1 MQPLELVIL
10 LLVVVLAAATGARRL
25 GLPYP
30 IFLVLVGLALGVAPR
45 VPAVELEPDLVFLV
59 FLPPILWAAAY
70 FTSFRDFRANLRPIG
85 LLAIGLVLATTAA
98 VAAVAVAL
106 LPGIGW
112 PAAIALGA
120 IVSPPDAVAATAIAG
135 RLGLPRRVVTILEGE
150 SLVNDAT
157 ALVLYRTAVAA
168 AVTGAFSPI
177 GALRDFALAAGLGI
191 AIGLAVGRL
200 ASLALGATRDAMV
213 EIAITLLA
221 PYVAWVASERLH
233 ASGVLACVAGGLA
246 IRRYFPTLVAPET
259 RLQARAVWDLVVFLL
274 NGVVF
279 VLIGLQIAALRRTLP
294 EGDLRPLLVAAAAV
308 TATLMAVRMAWV
320 PLAAW
325 LPRRLSASLRMRD
338 PMPPRGALVLISW
351 IGMRGIVSLAAAL
364 ALPHLSAAGLPFPQR
379 DEIVLVTFAAV
390 LATLLLPGLSLPWL
404 VRRLSLPS
412 DTQRTREESQ
422 ARTQAALVALRR
434 LDELA
439 SEAWVSGEHAERMR
453 SVYRERLRRAAA
465 FGSPPGESDDIG
477 LRRLYHEVLSAERRA
492 VVDLRDAGVVADEV
506 LHQIEKEIDVESV
519 RSGVGEWR
527 MRGGRNE

>member
-1 MQPLELVIL
+1 MIL
-10 LLVVVLAAATGARRL
+10 LLVVVLAAATAARRV

-30 IFLVLVGLALGVAPR
+30 IFLVLVGLALGLAPHA
-45 VPAVELEPDLVFLV
+45 PPVELEPDRVFLV

-98 VAAVAVAL
+98 VAAVAIAL

-135 RLGLPRRVVTILEGE
+135 RLGLPRRVVTVLEGE

-157 ALVLYRTAVAA
+157 ALVLYRSAVAA
-168 AVTGAFSPI
+168 VVTGAFSPV
-177 GALRDFALAAGLGI
+177 GALRDFALAALLGI
-191 AIGLAVGRL
+191 ALGLAVGRL
-200 ASLALGATRDAMV
+200 AGLALGVTRDAMV

-221 PYVAWVASERLH
+221 PYVAWVGAERLH
-233 ASGVLACVAGGLA
+233 ASGILACVAGGLA
-246 IRRYFPTLVAPET
+246 LRRYIPTLVSPET
-259 RLQARAVWDLVVFLL
+259 RLQARAVWDLVVFML

-279 VLIGLQIAALRRTLP
+279 VLIGLQIAILRRTLP
-294 EGDLRPLLVAAAAV
+294 AGDLRPVLLAAV
-308 TATLMAVRMAWV
+308 AITATLMAVRIVWV

-325 LPRRLSASLRMRD
+325 LPRRLSATLRYRD

-364 ALPHLSAAGLPFPQR
+364 ALPYTTATGAPFPHR

-390 LATLLLPGLSLPWL
+390 LATLLLPGLTLPWL
-404 VRRLSLPS
+404 VRHLSLPS
-412 DTQRTREESQ
+412 DTQRAREESQ
-422 ARTQAALVALRR
+422 ARAQAAVVALRR
-434 LDELA
+434 LGELA
-439 SEAWVSGEHAERMR
+439 REPWVSGEQAERMR
-453 SVYRERLRRAAA
+453 LVYEERLRRATDFAA
-465 FGSPPGESDDIG
+465 SPDAPGDAG
-477 LRRLYHEVLSAERRA
+477 VRRLYHEVLSAERRA
-492 VVDLRDAGVVADEV
+492 VVELRDAGVVADEV

-527 MRGGRNE
+527 MGPRDEVE

>member
-1 MQPLELVIL
+1 VIL
-10 LLVVVLAAATGARRL
+10 LLVVVLAAATAARRL

-45 VPAVELEPDLVFLV
+45 VPTVELEPDLVFLV

-157 ALVLYRTAVAA
+157 ALVLYRSAVAA

-177 GALRDFALAAGLGI
+177 GALGTFAMAAGLGV

-200 ASLALGATRDAMV
+200 ASLALDATRDALV
-213 EIAITLLA
+213 EIAITLIA
-221 PYVAWVASERLH
+221 PYVAWVAAERLH

-246 IRRYFPTLVAPET
+246 IRRYIPTLVAPET

-294 EGDLRPLLVAAAAV
+294 QGDLRPLLLAAAAV

-325 LPRRLSASLRMRD
+325 LPRRFSASLRLRD
-338 PMPPRGALVLISW
+338 PMPPRGALVLVSW

-364 ALPHLSAAGLPFPQR
+364 ALPHTIGSGAPFPQR
-379 DEIVLVTFAAV
+379 DAIVLVTFVAV

-404 VRRLSLPS
+404 VRHLALPVE
-412 DTQRTREESQ
+412 TQLAREESQ
-422 ARTQAALVALRR
+422 ARARAAQVALRR
-434 LDELA
+434 IDELTG
-439 SEAWVSGEHAERMR
+439 EPWVQAEQARRMR
-453 SVYRERLRRAAA
+453 LFYEERLRRVSR
-465 FGSPPGESDDIG
+465 FESTPDMEGDAD
-477 LRRLYHEVLSAERRA
+477 LRRLHHEVLTAERLA
-492 VVDLRDAGVVADEV
+492 VVALRDEGVVGDEV

-527 MRGGRNE
+527 MQRKSRQ